1 MRREVVSDRE
11 DGVLRGEGRGYGEW
25 GNNEVFFFL
34 IFDIFG
40 EGEVLGL
47 SGGELEECDGGE
59 ESVRASMEGFS
70 EAEVAG

>member
-1 MRREVVSDRE
+1 MRREVMGDGE

-47 SGGELEECDGGE
+47 SGSEFEECDGGK
-59 ESVRASMEGFS
+59 ESVRASVEWFS